1 MKIFVRIIKSI
12 CLGMFGIYSANVLF
26 NIINVVIPINVF
38 TIGISSILGVFG
50 VMAIVVIELLI

>member
-1 MKIFVRIIKSI
+1 
-12 CLGMFGIYSANVLF
+12 MFGIYSANVLF